1 MSEFLQHHRKVENQ
15 ARAMLALASSR
26 HSEFPP
32 APKADPGEV
41 VDRWKGEVLIEYVA
55 SLNGSDVDDYVTVDD
70 NIEAG
75 LLGLFSLAL
84 EEGER
89 SRIQVQF
96 TDGEYTARRN
106 FTLMHELGHYLQQ
119 TDDDLARPFETI
131 ASPAESKR
139 LEEDSCNRF
148 ASFSLLPESYV
159 RDAMRG
165 KSVNAA
171 AVNRV
176 FEQGRPS
183 RSKMMRASRPV
194 VARRMADFL
203 QNSGTVTLVK
213 DGELNVR
220 AYSDGRADYE
230 GDLTSVEREI
240 LDHAGS
246 ELKPGESCFYQLAA
260 DDGTPL
266 RASVVMSRGW
276 SKYHFIVIE
285 RETVPAASAPR
296 TDSEPEASASQN
308 AMPEQTPGIADQH
321 RSETHEDDYEGDRE
335 DDHKEDEGSQRMNA
349 YGIIDN
355 RTSLVKDDLVRTI
368 RSGDRMSVAASLF
381 SMYAYRELRDQLES
395 LDSFRFLF
403 TSKAFTKDRT
413 PKERREFYIPRLGR
427 EQSLYGTNLEIRLRN
442 ELTQK
447 AVALEC
453 VDWIR
458 RKGARFMSFDEETGF
473 PQFLAV
479 ERDGGDASG
488 YMPFNEFSTTQLGVT
503 KHASSP
509 AYTSFVMKQD
519 ATQTSGLLTMFDQA
533 WNSSQVHD
541 VTEAVIDGIER
552 MYRENPPELVYYK
565 ALYRIFS
572 EFLEDV
578 DEDVLPKEGTGFR
591 ESCIWHML
599 YDFQKDAAVSI
610 INKLETYNG
619 CILAD
624 SVGLGKT
631 FTALAVIK
639 YFESRNRN
647 VLVLCPK
654 KLKDNW
660 VTYRS
665 NATNNPIAEDRLR
678 YDVLYHTDLS
688 RSKGDTIM
696 NIPIERINWGGYDL
710 VVIDESHNFRNGN
723 DSAVKADSK
732 ENRYVKLLDKVI
744 HSGVRTKVLMLSATP
759 VNNRFR
765 DLENQLRLAYEGNDD
780 DWTAKLDLSTDI
792 DNVFK
797 NAQKA
802 YSAWSKLEPKERT
815 TANLMDR
822 LDFDFFKVLDQV
834 TVARSRKHIQRYYDM
849 KAIGRFPERLKPISV
864 RPKLSTQAGA
874 VTYDQ
879 IYDELDKLFLALY
892 MPSEFILESRRAKYF
907 EGEGESLTTSGRETG
922 VRKLMATN
930 LLKRFE
936 SSVHS
941 FRLTLERVLGYMKGT
956 VEVLDRYEEYRRQ
969 HRDTS
974 MFKDID
980 ADSFDA
986 GFDFDQDDD
995 EQMEFTTQG
1004 KKQFALSDMNWKDWR
1019 RYIQADITVIN
1030 ELLKMIGGIDAGHD
1044 AKLQQLYHTIR
1055 AKVEHPI
1062 NPGNRK
1068 LLVFTAFADT
1078 ADYLYEHV
1086 SAYAKTL
1093 GMETAE
1099 VTGARPGRCTL
1110 KKVGGDMSNILACFS
1125 PISKERETTTK
1136 GLDDQNIDIVI
1147 ATDCISEGQNLQ
1159 DCDEMVNYDIHW
1171 NPVRI
1176 VQRFGRVDRIGSKN
1190 ERIQLVNYWPDVDLD
1205 KYLKLKDRVEARMR
1219 LTVLT
1224 STGDDD
1230 YINENEKGDLAYRA
1244 SQLKQM
1250 QNEIPDLEDVEG
1262 GISITDLGLNEF
1274 RMDLVAYHQQNPD
1287 IEHTPDGIDAVVEG
1301 DEPGI
1306 MFVLKN
1312 VNEGVNTSGSNRLHP
1327 YYLVHVGSDGTIL
1340 HGHLEPKAC
1349 LDLMRMLCKGKNE
1362 PDDHACR
1369 IYNRM
1374 TKNGKDMSRASRLLQ
1389 EAVSGIIKADSQS
1402 AADSFLTTGM
1412 ADFLAPT
1419 VQGIDDFELIC
1430 FLVILPKRNP
1440 RSESKQ

>member
-1 MSEFLQHHRKVENQ
+1 
-15 ARAMLALASSR
+15 MLALASSL
-26 HSEFPP
+26 HPSFPP
-32 APKADPGEV
+32 ADNVDPGRIANQWKNEV
-41 VDRWKGEVLIEYVA
+41 RIQYVESIA
-55 SLNGSDVDDYVTVDD
+55 DSAAGHNAYATVDD
-70 NIEAG
+70 QAEAG

-84 EEGER
+84 TSGER
-89 SRIQVQF
+89 SLIQVQF
-96 TDGEYTARRN
+96 RKGEYTARRN
-106 FTLMHELGHYLQQ
+106 FTLMHELGHFLQQ
-119 TDDDLARPFETI
+119 TDEDLAHVLELI
-131 ASPAESKR
+131 EDGAESKR
-139 LEEDSCNRF
+139 IEEAACNRF
-148 ASFSLLPESYV
+148 ASLALLSESYV
-159 RDAMRG
+159 RHALSGAD
-165 KSVNAA
+165 VNAA
-171 AVNRV
+171 TVNLV
-176 FEQGRPS
+176 FEQGRKS
-183 RSKMMRASRPV
+183 RSKLIRASRPV

-203 QNSGTVTLVK
+203 RHPGTVTLIK
-213 DGELNVR
+213 DGKLNVR
-220 AYSDGRADYE
+220 AYSDGKAEYE
-230 GDLTSVEREI
+230 GDLT
-240 LDHAGS
+240 
-246 ELKPGESCFYQLAA
+246 PGEQEALRRFHLERNPTMPYFYRLSMP
-260 DDGTPL
+260 DGTL
-266 RASVVMSRGW
+266 AQASVDASSGW
-276 SKYHFIVIE
+276 STYHFIVLEQEEPTAVAVADSAI
-285 RETVPAASAPR
+285 AAPPPDDPINQAKDTKRNDTQRNDTQR
-296 TDSEPEASASQN
+296 TNTQRKSSKRTSTHRN
-308 AMPEQTPGIADQH
+308 NTPSKG
-321 RSETHEDDYEGDRE
+321 TPPMNTYG
-335 DDHKEDEGSQRMNA
+335 MNA
-349 YGIIDN
+349 YGMIDN

-479 ERDGGDASG
+479 ERDGGDACG

-533 WNSSQVHD
+533 WNSNQVHD

-591 ESCIWHML
+591 ESRIWQML

-780 DWTAKLDLSTDI
+780 DWTAKLGLSTDI

-802 YSAWSKLEPKERT
+802 YSAWSKLDPQKRT

-834 TVARSRKHIQRYYDM
+834 TVARSRRHIQRYYDM
-849 KAIGRFPERLKPISV
+849 NAIGKFPERLKPISV

-879 IYDELDKLFLALY
+879 IYNELDKLSLALY

-907 EGEGESLTTSGRETG
+907 EDEGESLTTSGRETG

-956 VEVLDRYEEYRRQ
+956 VEVIDRYEEYRRQ

-1044 AKLQQLYHTIR
+1044 AKLQQLYRTIR

-1099 VTGARPGRCTL
+1099 VTGSRPGRCTL
-1110 KKVGGDMSNILACFS
+1110 KKVGGDMSDILACFS
-1125 PISKERETTTK
+1125 PISKEREATTK
-1136 GLDDQNIDIVI
+1136 GLDDQNIDILI

-1287 IEHTPDGIDAVVEG
+1287 IEHTPDGIDAVVKG

-1340 HGHLEPKAC
+1340 HGHLEPKSC

-1362 PDDHACR
+1362 PDDHSCR

-1412 ADFLAPT
+1412 ADFLAPM

-1430 FLVILPKRNP
+1430 FLVILPKQSHRTD
-1440 RSESKQ
+1440 RSQSNE

>member
-1 MSEFLQHHRKVENQ
+1 
-15 ARAMLALASSR
+15 
-26 HSEFPP
+26 
-32 APKADPGEV
+32 
-41 VDRWKGEVLIEYVA
+41 
-55 SLNGSDVDDYVTVDD
+55 
-70 NIEAG
+70 
-75 LLGLFSLAL
+75 
-84 EEGER
+84 
-89 SRIQVQF
+89 
-96 TDGEYTARRN
+96 
-106 FTLMHELGHYLQQ
+106 MHELGHYLQQ
-119 TDDDLARPFETI
+119 TDNDLFQLFKSI
-131 ASPAESKR
+131 SDSAESKR
-139 LEEDSCNRF
+139 MEEDSCNRF
-148 ASFSLLPESYV
+148 ASFSLLPEPYV
-159 RDAMRG
+159 HDALKG
-165 KSVNAA
+165 DAVTAA
-171 AVNRV
+171 AVNQV
-176 FEQGRPS
+176 FEQGRPT
-183 RSKMMRASRPV
+183 RSKLMRASRPV

-203 QNSGTVTLVK
+203 RAPGTVTLLK
-213 DGELNVR
+213 DGKLNVR

-230 GDLTSVEREI
+230 GDLTATEREV
-240 LDHAGS
+240 LDLAGS
-246 ELKPGESCFYQLAA
+246 DLEPGRPCFYQLAA

-266 RASVVMSRGW
+266 RASVVTSKGW

-285 RETVPAASAPR
+285 QETAAQPAQAAHPVQSDSSLSEKETTASQETELMPRETSPLLGTVSD
-296 TDSEPEASASQN
+296 TLN
-308 AMPEQTPGIADQH
+308 KH
-321 RSETHEDDYEGDRE
+321 RSETP
-335 DDHKEDEGSQRMNA
+335 KKDEGTQRMDA
-349 YGIIDN
+349 SYGMIDN

-368 RSGDRMSVAASLF
+368 RSGDRVSVAASLF

-413 PKERREFYIPRLGR
+413 SKERREFYIPRMGR

-442 ELTQK
+442 EMTQK

-458 RKGARFMSFDEETGF
+458 RKGARFMSFDGEGGF

-479 ERDGGDASG
+479 ERGDDGATG
-488 YMPFNEFSTTQLGVT
+488 YMPFTEFSTTQLGVT
-503 KHASSP
+503 KHASAPSY
-509 AYTSFVMKQD
+509 ASFVMKQD
-519 ATQTSGLLTMFDQA
+519 ATQTRGLLTMFDQV
-533 WNSSQVHD
+533 WHSNQVHD

-572 EFLEDV
+572 EFLENV
-578 DEDVLPKEGTGFR
+578 DEDTLAKDGTGFKD
-591 ESCIWHML
+591 SKIWHML
-599 YDFQKDAAVSI
+599 YDFQKDAALSI

-631 FTALAVIK
+631 VTALAVIK

-665 NATNNPIAEDRLR
+665 NATNNPIIEDRLR

-688 RSKGDTIM
+688 RTSGNTIM
-696 NIPIERINWGGYDL
+696 NIPVDRINWGGYDL

-723 DSAVKADSK
+723 DSAVKADNN
-732 ENRYVKLLDKVI
+732 ENRYRKLLDKVI

-765 DLENQLRLAYEGNDD
+765 DLENQLALAYEGNDD
-780 DWTAKLDLSTDI
+780 DWTAKLGLTTDI
-792 DNVFK
+792 DNVFR

-802 YSAWSKLEPKERT
+802 YSAWSKLDPEERT

-849 KAIGRFPERLKPISV
+849 NAIGRFPQRLKPVSV
-864 RPKLSTQAGA
+864 RPKLSTDADA
-874 VTYDQ
+874 VAYDR
-879 IYDELDKLFLALY
+879 IYDELDKLSLALY
-892 MPSEFILESRRAKYF
+892 MPSEFVLDSRRAKYF
-907 EGEGESLTTSGRETG
+907 DGEDGSLTTKGRETG

-936 SSVHS
+936 SSVSS
-941 FRLTLERVLGYMKGT
+941 FRLTLERVLEYMKNT
-956 VEVLDRYEEYRRQ
+956 VSVIDRYEKYRSE
-969 HRDTS
+969 HRDLS

-980 ADSFDA
+980 AGQFDD
-986 GFDFDQDDD
+986 GFDLDQDDD

-1004 KKQFALSDMNWKDWR
+1004 KNRFALSDMNWKDWR
-1019 RYIQADITVIN
+1019 RYIQSDITVIN
-1030 ELLKMIGGIDAGHD
+1030 GLLSLIRGIDAEHD
-1044 AKLQQLYHTIR
+1044 AKLQQLYRTIR
-1055 AKVEHPI
+1055 EKVEHPI

-1099 VTGARPGRCTL
+1099 VTGSRPGRCTL
-1110 KKVGGDMSNILACFS
+1110 KKVGGDMGDILACFS
-1125 PISKERETTTK
+1125 PISKERDKTAP
-1136 GLDDQNIDIVI
+1136 GLTDQNIDILI

-1230 YINENEKGDLAYRA
+1230 YINESETGDLAYRA
-1244 SQLKQM
+1244 RQLKQM
-1250 QNEIPDLEDVEG
+1250 QTEVPDLEDVEG

-1274 RMDLVAYHQQNPD
+1274 RMDLVEYHRQNPD
-1287 IEHTPDGIDAVVEG
+1287 IERTPDGIDAVVEG

-1312 VNEGVNTSGSNRLHP
+1312 VNEGVNTSGKNQLHP
-1327 YYLVHVGSDGTIL
+1327 YYLVHVGSDGTIR

-1362 PDDHACR
+1362 PDDRLCKA
-1369 IYNRM
+1369 YNRS
-1374 TKNGKDMSRASRLLQ
+1374 TKNGKDMSRASQLLQ
-1389 EAVSGIIKADSQS
+1389 DAVAGIVQTDSQS
-1402 AADSFLTTGM
+1402 AADGFLSTGM

-1430 FLVILPKRNP
+1430 FLVILPKQAKRG
-1440 RSESKQ
+1440 ETGDE

>member
-1 MSEFLQHHRKVENQ
+1 MLDARNSADYRRAVIEQ
-15 ARAMLALASSR
+15 AQAMIALAQSR
-26 HSEFPP
+26 HADFLDDCLS
-32 APKADPGEV
+32 DPGKIV
-41 VDRWKGEVLIEYVA
+41 QHWRKDVTIEYTDSVVND
-55 SLNGSDVDDYVTVDD
+55 SQTQNKNSIVEDNESDHAD
-70 NIEAG
+70 
-75 LLGLFSLAL
+75 LLGLYTPAL
-84 EEGER
+84 SQSEKHL
-89 SRIQVQF
+89 IKVQYQFGDF
-96 TDGEYTARRN
+96 TPRRN
-106 FTLMHELGHYLQQ
+106 FTLLHELGHYLQW
-119 TDDDLARPFETI
+119 TDDDLANRII
-131 ASPAESKR
+131 ATSTLNFNKR
-139 LEEDSCNRF
+139 FEEDACNRF
-148 ASFSLLPESYV
+148 ASFALLPKSYV
-159 RDAMRG
+159 NNALQG
-165 KSVNAA
+165 ESVSA
-171 AVNRV
+171 AVANQV
-176 FEQGRPS
+176 FEQGRKS
-183 RSKMMRASRPV
+183 RSKLTRASRPV
-194 VARRMADFL
+194 VTRRMADFL
-203 QNSGTVTLVK
+203 RNPGTVTLLK
-213 DGELNVR
+213 DGKLNVR
-220 AYSDGRADYE
+220 AYSDGKVDYE
-230 GDLTSVEREI
+230 GNPTAAERKI
-240 LDHAGS
+240 LNLAAS
-246 ELKPGESCFYQLAA
+246 EPAPDKPHFYQLIE
-260 DDGTPL
+260 DDGTQL
-266 RASVVMSRGW
+266 RASVATSIGW

-285 RETVPAASAPR
+285 QETPVSKDSSAAPESLNN
-296 TDSEPEASASQN
+296 TDLYKAQQERDKKNNVEPLKKDE
-308 AMPEQTPGIADQH
+308 
-321 RSETHEDDYEGDRE
+321 ETRHMD
-335 DDHKEDEGSQRMNA
+335 SS
-349 YGIIDN
+349 YGMIDN

-368 RSGDRMSVAASLF
+368 QSGDRMSVAASLF

-395 LDSFRFLF
+395 LDAFRFLF
-403 TSKAFTKDRT
+403 TSKAFTEDRT
-413 PKERREFYIPRLGR
+413 PKERREFYIPRLSR

-458 RKGARFMSFDEETGF
+458 RKGARFMSFNNEGGF
-473 PQFLAV
+473 PQFLAI
-479 ERDGGDASG
+479 EHGSDSAIG
-488 YMPFNEFSTTQLGVT
+488 YMPFTEFSTTQLGVT
-503 KHASSP
+503 RHASTPSY
-509 AYTSFVMKQD
+509 ASFVMKQD
-519 ATQTSGLLTMFDQA
+519 ATQTRGLLTMFDQA
-533 WNSSQVHD
+533 WHSNQVHD

-572 EFLEDV
+572 EFLENV
-578 DEDVLPKEGTGFR
+578 DEDTLAKDGTGFKD
-591 ESCIWHML
+591 SKIWHML
-599 YDFQKDAAVSI
+599 YDFQKDAALSI

-660 VTYRS
+660 ITYRS
-665 NATNNPIAEDRLR
+665 NATNNPIIEDRLR

-688 RSKGDTIM
+688 RTKGDTIM
-696 NIPIERINWGGYDL
+696 NIPVDRINWGGYDL

-723 DSAVKADSK
+723 DSAAKADNN
-732 ENRYVKLLDKVI
+732 ENRYRKLLDKVI

-765 DLENQLRLAYEGNDD
+765 DLENQLALAYEGNDD
-780 DWTAKLDLSTDI
+780 DWTAKLGLTTDI
-792 DNVFK
+792 DNVFR

-802 YSAWSKLEPKERT
+802 YSTWSKLAPEERT
-815 TANLMDR
+815 TTNLMGR

-849 KAIGRFPERLKPISV
+849 NAIGRFPQRLKPVSV
-864 RPKLSTQAGA
+864 RPKLSTDASA

-879 IYDELDKLFLALY
+879 IYDELDKLSLALY
-892 MPSEFILESRRAKYF
+892 KPSEFVLESRKAKYF
-907 EGEGESLTTSGRETG
+907 DDEDGSLTTSGRETG

-936 SSVHS
+936 SSVYS
-941 FRLTLERVLGYMKGT
+941 FRLTLERVLGYMKDT
-956 VEVLDRYEEYRRQ
+956 VAVIDRYEKYRNK
-969 HRDTS
+969 HRDLS
-974 MFKDID
+974 MFKDIY
-980 ADSFDA
+980 ADRFDN
-986 GFDFDQDDD
+986 GFDLDQDDD

-1004 KKQFALSDMNWKDWR
+1004 KSQFALSDMNWKDWR
-1019 RYIQADITVIN
+1019 RYIQADITIIN
-1030 ELLKMIGGIDAGHD
+1030 NLLSLIHGIDAEHD
-1044 AKLQQLYHTIR
+1044 AKLQQLYRTIR
-1055 AKVEHPI
+1055 EKVGHPI
-1062 NPGNRK
+1062 NSGNHK

-1093 GMETAE
+1093 GLEIAE

-1110 KKVGGDMSNILACFS
+1110 KKVGGDMSDILACFS
-1125 PISKERETTTK
+1125 PISKERDK
-1136 GLDDQNIDIVI
+1136 IAPSLADQDIDVLI

-1190 ERIQLVNYWPDVDLD
+1190 DRIQLVNYWPDVDLD

-1230 YINENEKGDLAYRA
+1230 YINENENGDLEYRTR
-1244 SQLKQM
+1244 QLKQM
-1250 QNEIPDLEDVEG
+1250 QTEIPDLEDVEG

-1274 RMDLVAYHQQNPD
+1274 RMDLIEYHRQNPD

-1312 VNEGVNTSGSNRLHP
+1312 VNEGVNTSGKNQLHP
-1327 YYLVHVGSDGTIL
+1327 YYLVRVGSDGTIQ

-1362 PDDHACR
+1362 PDNRLCKA
-1369 IYNRM
+1369 YNRS
-1374 TKNGKDMSRASRLLQ
+1374 TKNGKDMSRASQLLQ
-1389 EAVSGIIKADSQS
+1389 DAVTGIVQTDSQS
-1402 AADSFLTTGM
+1402 AADGFLSTGM

-1419 VQGIDDFELIC
+1419 IQGIDDFELIC
-1430 FLVILPKRNP
+1430 FLAILPKRSRRDEASN
-1440 RSESKQ
+1440 E